1 MARKD
6 LLTEAVKYANE
17 KGIKLKAIDKF
28 LGEDLDSTKA
38 NLDDLAE
45 DWSKGIESVVEQK
58 MKSNSYIPGI
68 GGEGDK
74 TSIGATLA
82 AKANASKS
90 APSDP
95 WATK

>member
-1 MARKD
+1 
-6 LLTEAVKYANE
+6 
-17 KGIKLKAIDKF
+17 
-28 LGEDLDSTKA
+28 
-38 NLDDLAE
+38 
-45 DWSKGIESVVEQK
+45 